1 MSLVHLTGRYN
12 VLTLAEEIGLG
23 GYQLSSRVRKAF
35 LSLPEASVVDLM
47 KRVREESARRRLI
60 YLRDGQEEVLGLFAL
75 PLTALPDQL
84 TYLHYV
90 SQTVQNALKRMAEL
104 YFQDYAVREVLRL
117 PPEEEAWLLDCWGA
131 SQRENNPI
139 FGRLDAVIDFTSP
152 MWKNSLRF
160 MEPNMSGIGGLYL
173 VPTSEHVIA
182 ETILPRLQAQDADL
196 NLELAPDIRELL
208 MQAIREHLEAIG

>member
-1 MSLVHLTGRYN
+1 M
-12 VLTLAEEIGLG
+12 LTLAEEIGLG

-35 LSLPEASVVDLM
+35 LSLPESDVAGLM
-47 KRVREESARRRLI
+47 RQVRDESARRHLV
-60 YLRDGQEEVLGLFAL
+60 YLRDGQAEVLGLFPL

-84 TYLHYV
+84 SYFHYV
-90 SQTVQNALKRMAEL
+90 SLTVQNALKRLAEL
-104 YFQDYAVREVLRL
+104 YFQDFAVREVLRL
-117 PPEEEAWLLDCWGA
+117 PPEEEAWLLECWGP

-173 VPTSEHVIA
+173 VPTAEHVIA
-182 ETILPRLQAQDADL
+182 EIVLPRLQAQDADL
-196 NLELAPDIRELL
+196 
-208 MQAIREHLEAIG
+208 HLNWRPTFASC